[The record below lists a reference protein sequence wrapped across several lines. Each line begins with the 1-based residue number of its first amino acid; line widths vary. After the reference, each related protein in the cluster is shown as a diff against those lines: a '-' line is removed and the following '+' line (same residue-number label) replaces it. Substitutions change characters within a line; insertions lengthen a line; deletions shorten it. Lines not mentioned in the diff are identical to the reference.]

1 MKNSY
6 KSKIVKELQMAI
18 TPLTTDNVELETAD
32 RTALINKYEAL
43 ERLLENPDFKLVVL
57 EGYIK
62 EKAVDSVSLLATNYT
77 RRHNLRGAIMEEL
90 VAISAFEEYMR
101 MIQSLGA
108 RAEEEAEE
116 AEEEAQ
122 EERE

>member
-57 EGYIK
+57 EGYLK
-62 EKAVDSVSLLATNYT
+62 EKAVDSVSLLATDYT
-77 RRHNLRGAIMEEL
+77 RRHNVRGAIMEEL

-108 RAEEEAEE
+108 PAKEE

>member
-1 MKNSY
+1 
-6 KSKIVKELQMAI
+6 MAI

-57 EGYIK
+57 EGYLK
-62 EKAVDSVSLLATNYT
+62 EKAVDSVSLLATDYT
-77 RRHNLRGAIMEEL
+77 RRNNVRGAIMEEL

-101 MIQSLGA
+101 MIQFLGA
-108 RAEEEAEE
+108 PAKEE
-116 AEEEAQ
+116 AEEE
-122 EERE
+122 RE

>member
-57 EGYIK
+57 EGYLK
-62 EKAVDSVSLLATNYT
+62 EKAVDSVSLLATDYT
-77 RRHNLRGAIMEEL
+77 RRHNVRGAIMEEL

-108 RAEEEAEE
+108 PAKEE

-122 EERE
+122 EERG